1 MLDAVTEDKSLEDK
15 LLASD
20 ADSVDTK
27 IETVE
32 DGDSELNEILR
43 SRDDVEA
50 VINVVGFVNVGGF
63 VAVHGSEEADVS
75 VSELKLPTTVVELR
89 TEYDPDTS
97 VEDGIGNNGEIIYA
111 EVVMLEL
118 KIDAA
123 RVNDDDGSRS
133 VENVSIS
140 ELEPLAIMT
149 ELPARAD
156 LDTSME
162 VEEVVVGIV
171 GEVNETQAA
180 VLESK
185 TGNMLGFI
193 LIVRAF

>member
-1 MLDAVTEDKSLEDK
+1 MLDAVTKGKSLEDK

-32 DGDSELNEILR
+32 DGDSKLNKILR

-50 VINVVGFVNVGGF
+50 VIDDTDPGTNVVGVVNVGEF

-97 VEDGIGNNGEIIYA
+97 VGDGIGNNGEIIYA

-140 ELEPLAIMT
+140 ELEPLATIT
-149 ELPARAD
+149 ELLARAD

-180 VLESK
+180 IADAQGTLKWS
-185 TGNMLGFI
+185 
-193 LIVRAF
+193 